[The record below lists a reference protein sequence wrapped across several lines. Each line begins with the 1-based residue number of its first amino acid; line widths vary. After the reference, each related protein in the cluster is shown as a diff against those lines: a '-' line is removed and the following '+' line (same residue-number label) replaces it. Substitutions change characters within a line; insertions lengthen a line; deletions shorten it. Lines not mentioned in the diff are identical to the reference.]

1 MLLELTGLVPGAVP
15 PFGRP
20 VWAFPLYI
28 DEGLQKNARIAFN
41 AGMLTRSLILSGT
54 DYFLVAAG
62 HPGRFAQQ

>member
-1 MLLELTGLVPGAVP
+1 L
-15 PFGRP
+15 
-20 VWAFPLYI
+20 AFPLYI